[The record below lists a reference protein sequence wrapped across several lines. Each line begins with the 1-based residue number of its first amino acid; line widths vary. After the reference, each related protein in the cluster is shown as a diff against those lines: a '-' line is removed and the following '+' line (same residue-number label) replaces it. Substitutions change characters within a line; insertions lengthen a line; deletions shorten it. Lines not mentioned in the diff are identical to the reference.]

1 MKSFLSRTSNL
12 YALLKVFLED
22 PVFMSLYIYLKALLM
37 LSVVTQ
43 KITFNKLSVHST
55 TFNSFVGL

>member
-22 PVFMSLYIYLKALLM
+22 PVFMSCIYLFK
-37 LSVVTQ
+37 
-43 KITFNKLSVHST
+43 ST
-55 TFNSFVGL
+55 PLYVISGYSENNI

>member
-22 PVFMSLYIYLKALLM
+22 PVFMSCIYLFESAPYVI
-37 LSVVTQ
+37 SGYSENN
-43 KITFNKLSVHST
+43 I
-55 TFNSFVGL
+55 

>member
-22 PVFMSLYIYLKALLM
+22 LCLCHVYIYLKALLM

-43 KITFNKLSVHST
+43 KITFNELSVYIRLR
-55 TFNSFVGL
+55 VV

>member
-22 PVFMSLYIYLKALLM
+22 PVFMSCIYLFKSTPYM

-55 TFNSFVGL
+55 